1 MKAFVDSDDETSKSC
16 TKTDTPAVEAT
27 KKVEENEDKNT
38 EELVFSEDYVHVV
51 FAKPTK
57 APLSFDDIFASQNTG
72 NFIILF
78 LISFI
83 NLMFYFQLP
92 QISQNQVTLKNYHL
106 N

>member
-16 TKTDTPAVEAT
+16 AKNDTPAVEET
-27 KKVEENEDKNT
+27 KKVEESDEKET
-38 EELVFSEDYVHVV
+38 EELIFSEDYVHVV

-83 NLMFYFQLP
+83 NLLF
-92 QISQNQVTLKNYHL
+92 
-106 N
+106 